1 MPDNDTAT
9 IAILDY
15 VEAAQEL
22 GISAEQAA
30 LAAAELVLAIYAG
43 DYDPD
48 PVSVSH

>member
-1 MPDNDTAT
+1 MIEDDTAT

-30 LAAAELVLAIYAG
+30 LAAAEIILAAYAG
-43 DYDPD
+43 EYDPD
-48 PVSVSH
+48 PVSVTH